1 METLIKQKSPLNCS
15 RARIHSCG
23 LSQEITPSIRLLQHT
38 PHTFLP
44 IQKTPSNQ
52 QAFKN
57 KYFRIIKFN
66 SFEGATMKKLA
77 TVLMIC
83 ATLTACGG
91 GGGGSQNSNNT
102 SDRPSVALTTQNY
115 EAAATE
121 AMASSSTLS
130 GNSSNAS
137 SFLLGAN
144 VQTAPTITEFVQSK
158 LPNLIKSLS
167 AQEPQLIG
175 AIITDTQSC
184 TSGGSLSMSWDDVN
198 GNKLPDPGDYVTVSA
213 NNCVD
218 AVSGAKIN
226 GQMTITYT
234 KYIKNWAN
242 PDAFDASLVV
252 QSDQFRS
259 EINGVTTATQGSFDM
274 DISSTYMLEGNGKT
288 EQSMKLIIRASSLN
302 YSVTTAGTTKVY
314 EYRDYILEST
324 TYKNQVTQSIKGSI
338 NIPSLGS
345 NTATI
350 QTIKG
355 FVSPVTSNFSSLSYP
370 TDGIALITFKQG
382 GKIRA
387 TANGTSNALIELD
400 QENDGNFETSK
411 QVPWSDIL

>member
-1 METLIKQKSPLNCS
+1 
-15 RARIHSCG
+15 
-23 LSQEITPSIRLLQHT
+23 
-38 PHTFLP
+38 
-44 IQKTPSNQ
+44 
-52 QAFKN
+52 
-57 KYFRIIKFN
+57 
-66 SFEGATMKKLA
+66 
-77 TVLMIC
+77 
-83 ATLTACGG
+83 
-91 GGGGSQNSNNT
+91 
-102 SDRPSVALTTQNY
+102 
-115 EAAATE
+115 
-121 AMASSSTLS
+121 
-130 GNSSNAS
+130 
-137 SFLLGAN
+137 
-144 VQTAPTITEFVQSK
+144 
-158 LPNLIKSLS
+158 
-167 AQEPQLIG
+167 
-175 AIITDTQSC
+175 
-184 TSGGSLSMSWDDVN
+184 MSWDDVN

>member
-1 METLIKQKSPLNCS
+1 MKTL
-15 RARIHSCG
+15 G
-23 LSQEITPSIRLLQHT
+23 
-38 PHTFLP
+38 
-44 IQKTPSNQ
+44 
-52 QAFKN
+52 
-57 KYFRIIKFN
+57 
-66 SFEGATMKKLA
+66 
-77 TVLMIC
+77 TVLILC

-91 GGGGSQNSNNT
+91 GGGGSTDSNNT
-102 SDRPSVALTTQNY
+102 GRASVPLTTQNY
-115 EAAATE
+115 EAAAIE
-121 AMASSSTLS
+121 VMASSSTLS

-144 VQTAPTITEFVQSK
+144 VQTAPTITDFVLSK
-158 LPNLIKSLS
+158 LPYLIKSLS
-167 AQEPQLIG
+167 AQGPQLIG
-175 AIITDTQSC
+175 AIITDSQPC
-184 TSGGSLSMSWDDVN
+184 TSGGSLSMSWDDLN
-198 GNKLPDPGDYVTVSA
+198 GNDSPDPGDYVTVSA

-218 AVSGAKIN
+218 SVSGAKIN

-234 KYIKNWAN
+234 KYTKNSAN
-242 PDAFDASLVV
+242 LDAFDASLIV
-252 QSDQFRS
+252 QSNQFSS

-274 DISSTYMLEGNGKT
+274 DIASTYMLEGNGKT
-288 EQSMKLIIRASSLN
+288 EQSMTLIIRASSLN

-314 EYRDYILEST
+314 EYRDYLLEST

-350 QTIKG
+350 QTIKN
-355 FVSPVTSNFSSLSYP
+355 FVSPVTSSFSSLSYP

-400 QENDGNFETSK
+400 QEDDGRFETSK
-411 QVPWSDIL
+411 PVPWSGIL